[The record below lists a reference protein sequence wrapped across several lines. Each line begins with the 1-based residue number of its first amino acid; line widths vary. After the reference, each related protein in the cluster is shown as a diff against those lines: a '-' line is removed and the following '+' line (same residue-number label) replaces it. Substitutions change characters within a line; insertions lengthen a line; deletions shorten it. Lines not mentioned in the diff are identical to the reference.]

1 MQSREYL
8 IQQSYSF
15 VKHQTILFIVMLQ
28 IRDNFF
34 RISED
39 FNLGDKTESIKFSL
53 TATMFEQM
61 KFNYVDW
68 SMQIVKCFV
77 IL

>member
-1 MQSREYL
+1 MKIVQSREYL

-61 KFNYVDW
+61 KFNYVD
-68 SMQIVKCFV
+68 
-77 IL
+77 